1 MLVALGVFLYSIG
14 RNQTH
19 FTFVNVLAQIG
30 MGYFFLFLLVNR
42 PNWFVWLVAI
52 GILVGYWLAFALHPL
67 PPPDFDPQTVGVS
80 EELKNYTGFFAHWN
94 KNANFASD
102 FDVWFLNLLPAETPF
117 KFNGGGYQTLNFVPS
132 LATMIFGLLTGRM
145 LLSPGTPQGKVVRLV
160 VAGGVAVW
168 RWVGVLGLWVCPIVK
183 RISNSSWAVS
193 STGWTL
199 WMLGAFYWVIDVQG
213 WKRWWAFPLLVV
225 GANSIAMYMMAETLH
240 RFDRR
245 HVGNA
250 SRFAGATLLGHGLF
264 EGKYGPIVESVT
276 ILLILWLACYWLWR
290 KRIFVKI

>member
-1 MLVALGVFLYSIG
+1 MLVALGVFLYSMG
-14 RNQTH
+14 HNQTH

-80 EELKNYTGFFAHWN
+80 EELKNYTGFSPSNEMPTRLA
-94 KNANFASD
+94 D
-102 FDVWFLNLLPAETPF
+102 FDVSFLNLLPAETPF

-160 VAGGVAVW
+160 VAGAVALA
-168 RWVGVLGLWVCPIVK
+168 VGWVLGLWVCPIVK
-183 RISNSSWAVS
+183 RSGLPPGQSSAPVGRCGCWGR
-193 STGWTL
+193 STG
-199 WMLGAFYWVIDVQG
+199 
-213 WKRWWAFPLLVV
+213 
-225 GANSIAMYMMAETLH
+225 
-240 RFDRR
+240 
-245 HVGNA
+245 
-250 SRFAGATLLGHGLF
+250 
-264 EGKYGPIVESVT
+264 
-276 ILLILWLACYWLWR
+276 
-290 KRIFVKI
+290 